1 MSGPLLRLSKL
12 RANPVLFQQI
22 AAIHGRSRIGN
33 RDVVGYGLNGEYIYV
48 DHIAFPMPAVRFKE
62 NTPEIMVI
70 KNFSPSKRSI
80 FLNPISYLL

>member
-1 MSGPLLRLSKL
+1 MAGPLMRLTKL
-12 RANPVLFQQI
+12 KSSPALFQQV

-62 NTPEIMVI
+62 NTPEVMVSIACFFCVQRLI
-70 KNFSPSKRSI
+70 KVLFYI
-80 FLNPISYLL
+80 L